1 MGNEVPLLWMGVDN
15 QLSMGAKEKKKEK
28 RKRLFNLTPPLAE
41 AFSEVPLY
49 LDNFSSHLY
58 SFLFLS
64 PPAVSTARIGHI
76 GVLRGVVPAWWEVGS
91 IGRPKRV

>member
-1 MGNEVPLLWMGVDN
+1 MVKGNKMPPLWLGIDN
-15 QLSMGAKEKKKEK
+15 QLSREKKKK
-28 RKRLFNLTPPLAE
+28 KSLFNFTLPLSE
-41 AFSEVPLY
+41 ASSEVPLY

-64 PPAVSTARIGHI
+64 PPAVSIARIGHI
-76 GVLRGVVPAWWEVGS
+76 SVLKGVVPAWWEAGS

>member
-1 MGNEVPLLWMGVDN
+1 MGNEIPLLWVGIDN
-15 QLSMGAKEKKKEK
+15 QLSRGEKGKKIIKKKC
-28 RKRLFNLTPPLAE
+28 LFSLTPPLAE

-64 PPAVSTARIGHI
+64 PRAVSTARIGHI
-76 GVLRGVVPAWWEVGS
+76 SVLKGVVPAWWEAGS

>member
-1 MGNEVPLLWMGVDN
+1 MLL
-15 QLSMGAKEKKKEK
+15 LSMGTGKQLCIGGEKKEK
-28 RKRLFNLTPPLAE
+28 PLYNLAPPPAE
-41 AFSEVPLY
+41 TFSEVPTY

-64 PPAVSTARIGHI
+64 PPAVSTARIGHKS
-76 GVLRGVVPAWWEVGS
+76 VLRAVVPAWQEAGS